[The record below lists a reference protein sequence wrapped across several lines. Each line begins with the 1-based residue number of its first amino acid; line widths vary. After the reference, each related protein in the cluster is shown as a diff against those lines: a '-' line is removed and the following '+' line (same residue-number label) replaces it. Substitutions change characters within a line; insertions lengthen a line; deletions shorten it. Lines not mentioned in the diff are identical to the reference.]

1 MQHEPKDQR
10 ATTGIHSRRIA
21 ELFLFERLPVIRKK
35 PLIGD
40 MHHRILSCLI
50 VLKDMREKAK
60 KVFALIV
67 PIAGFSMVEVCI
79 IVALMSI
86 IGSFAVLNIN
96 GFLPGMKANEA
107 MYQTVAQLRSTREA
121 AIAQRRNIELRFLGD
136 NQIQSVR
143 HDLPDGTSILSDI
156 KLSNGCQFVL
166 FDDIPDSPDTFGN
179 ADAVDFGGAATL
191 TFLSDGTLVDNQNN
205 PLSGSIFIGLP
216 GKPETARAVTILGAT
231 GRVRSYRW
239 TGTEWIQ

>member
-1 MQHEPKDQR
+1 MQNIGRYLLLGLYLLQ
-10 ATTGIHSRRIA
+10 
-21 ELFLFERLPVIRKK
+21 IRYPDPQK

-40 MHHRILSCLI
+40 IHHKLLSCLI
-50 VLKDMREKAK
+50 VLKDMREIAK
-60 KVFALIV
+60 KMFALIV

-79 IVALMSI
+79 VVALTSI

-96 GFLPGMKANEA
+96 GIMPGMTANEA
-107 MYQTVAQLRSTREA
+107 MYQTVAQLRSAREA
-121 AIAQRRNIELRFLGD
+121 AIAQRRNVELRFPGD

-143 HDLPDGTSILSDI
+143 HDLPDGTTVLSDI
-156 KLSNGCQFVL
+156 ALSHGCQFVL
-166 FDDIPDSPDTFGN
+166 FEDVPDSPDTFGN
-179 ADAVDFGGAATL
+179 TAAVDFGGAATL

-231 GRVRSYRW
+231 GRIRSYRW
-239 TGTEWIQ
+239 TGTAWIQ